1 MHLKTFI
8 SVILLALATTVAVL
22 GADKEKTLFDSEG
35 EAVAYIALDD
45 ELNIY
50 LWKGEPVAYLK
61 REAGDT
67 HIYGFN
73 GDHLGWFEKGVVYNS
88 KGRAVGFVDGAVNKL
103 KKLEPLKGL
112 RKLTPLKALEKLAP
126 LKPLLKSEFSDTPLK
141 AFLLQGS
148 KDH

>member
-1 MHLKTFI
+1 MKILI
-8 SVILLALATTVAVL
+8 SVLLLALATTFAVHA
-22 GADKEKTLFDSEG
+22 ADKEKTLFDSEG

-61 REAGDT
+61 KDAGDI

-73 GDHLGWFEKGVVYNS
+73 GDHLGWFEKGIVYNK
-88 KGRAVGFVDGAVNKL
+88 KGRVVGFIDGAVNKL
-103 KKLEPLKGL
+103 TKLEPLKGL

-126 LKPLLKSEFSDTPLK
+126 LKPVFKSEFSDTPLK
-141 AFLLQGS
+141 AFLMQGS
-148 KDH
+148 RDY